1 MTKLEGA
8 SKAQLLDKI
17 EDAMRDVL
25 DEGSFGVGVSDGGL
39 VAHLATVALNAA
51 ESELTK
57 IEDAMWDV
65 LDEGSFGLGVGA
77 GELVAHLA
85 TVALNAVESELNKGT
100 N

>member
-17 EDAMRDVL
+17 EDAM
-25 DEGSFGVGVSDGGL
+25 
-39 VAHLATVALNAA
+39 
-51 ESELTK
+51 
-57 IEDAMWDV
+57 WDV
-65 LDEGSFGLGVGA
+65 LDEGSFGFGVSA
-77 GELVAHLA
+77 GDLVAHLA